1 MSNRPRTIA
10 FVDLAPRPG
19 GSIISLLLLAQG
31 LAERRM
37 NSGRMGVPPPGRPA
51 PTDLASTQ
59 VDARRYAHQARFQSL
74 NDPAPLYRLAV
85 ILNAANPAVARF
97 RDSGFFAAGV
107 FTVGSRQGLGDDYP
121 ALVERARQSGPIA
134 HLRRLRAFLAA
145 WQSAG
150 ALRRLLADTLPQARR
165 LRDLLAPVQ
174 PDLVH
179 LNDIVPVSRAG
190 ILAASWLRRPIVCH
204 VRALDPL
211 TWTDR
216 RLTRRVDG
224 FIFISQAVAD
234 QQRRAGA
241 TIRRSQVI
249 PNAVNPND
257 FSPSW
262 RGGAL
267 RQELGI
273 AHDAFL
279 VGSLGRLVTWKGHH
293 IALTAF
299 AAFARECPTAH
310 IVIVGAPDVAEPDLE
325 QHLRRLAAELHIT
338 DRVTFAG
345 PRDDIPAVLAGL
357 DVLCH
362 CAVEP
367 EPFGRVVIEG
377 MAGRRPVIAS
387 AAGGVP
393 EIIESG
399 VNGLLVPPGDAA
411 SLAAALTDLWQH
423 PLEAARLAAA
433 GRERVETHFTLDQQV
448 AGVEA
453 MYDDIWREAERGQPG
468 GTP

>member
-1 MSNRPRTIA
+1 MNDRPHTIA

-19 GSIISLLLLAQG
+19 GSIVSLLLLAQG
-31 LAERRM
+31 LAERRRL
-37 NSGRMGVPPPGRPA
+37 G
-51 PTDLASTQ
+51 D
-59 VDARRYAHQARFQSL
+59 
-74 NDPAPLYRLAV
+74 DPAPLYRLAV
-85 ILNAANPAVARF
+85 VLNAANPAVARF
-97 RDSGFFAAGV
+97 RDSGFFAGGV
-107 FTVGSRQGLGDDYP
+107 LTIGSRQGLGDDYP
-121 ALVERARQSGPIA
+121 ALVERARSSGPLA
-134 HLRRLRAFLAA
+134 RLRRLPAFLAA
-145 WQSAG
+145 WQGAG

-165 LRDLLAPVQ
+165 LRNLLAPVQ

-190 ILAASWLRRPIVCH
+190 ILAASWLQRPIVCH

-216 RLTRRVDG
+216 WLTRRVDG
-224 FIFISQAVAD
+224 FIYISQAVAD
-234 QQRRAGA
+234 QQRQAGA
-241 TIRRSQVI
+241 QVRRGQVA
-249 PNAVNPND
+249 PNAVNPDD
-257 FSPSW
+257 FPPTLRS
-262 RGGAL
+262 GAA

-273 AHDAFL
+273 AHDAFV

-293 IALTAF
+293 VALTAF
-299 AAFARECPTAH
+299 AAFARQCPTAH
-310 IVIVGAPDVAEPDLE
+310 LLIVGAPDVAEPDLE
-325 QHLRRLAAELHIT
+325 QSLRRLAVELGIA

-345 PRDDIPAVLAGL
+345 QRDDVPQVMATL

-362 CAVEP
+362 CAIEP

-377 MAGRRPVIAS
+377 MASRRPVIAS
-387 AAGGVP
+387 AAGGVL

-399 VNGLLVPPGDAA
+399 VNGLLVPPGDSAA
-411 SLAAALTDLWQH
+411 LAAALTDLWQH

-433 GRERVETHFTLDQQV
+433 GRERVETHYTLAQHV

-453 MYDDIWREAERGQPG
+453 MYDDIWRETGRAWPG